1 MEERHGTAR
10 GCPDCSVMPSLR
22 VCIDTLR
29 RPEPNGRT
37 QVPPDVGVRLRFGRR
52 DADRTPTGTVRPSER
67 PSHQVLVTT
76 R

>member
-1 MEERHGTAR
+1 
-10 GCPDCSVMPSLR
+10 MPSLR

-52 DADRTPTGTVRPSER
+52 DADRTPTGTVRSGWR
-67 PSHQVLVTT
+67 QSRLVVVTT

>member
-1 MEERHGTAR
+1 
-10 GCPDCSVMPSLR
+10 MPSLR

-52 DADRTPTGTVRPSER
+52 DADRTPTGTVRPS
-67 PSHQVLVTT
+67 
-76 R
+76 